1 MYKNK
6 ITRLSNNTGNKLDML
21 TKRDHL
27 PMNVHYRT
35 SHGGECNLR
44 LLCGAWNDPMC
55 TGTQRV
61 DTLTKS

>member
-1 MYKNK
+1 
-6 ITRLSNNTGNKLDML
+6 ML

-27 PMNVHYRT
+27 PMNVQYRT